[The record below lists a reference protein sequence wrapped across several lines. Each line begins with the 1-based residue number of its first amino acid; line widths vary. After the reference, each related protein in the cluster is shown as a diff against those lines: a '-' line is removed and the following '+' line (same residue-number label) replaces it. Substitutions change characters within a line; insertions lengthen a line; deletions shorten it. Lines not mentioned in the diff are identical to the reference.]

1 MDTEKRNLVSEKPKS
16 SKSILKT
23 EATYFFILELASA
36 FVLSAAHNVLYF
48 VLDIKLIATSFAQFF
63 FTFLFLRLIHFAN
76 YIPQAHIPM
85 KVILPAA
92 GAKLL
97 EVLIASL
104 ANSHNRT
111 GELFLVRIFDFL
123 FAGCVLLYFSSR
135 SLSKTDLWLV
145 TPLAVSV
152 SISWLEPGQI
162 EYTGISLI
170 FAFLLPFSRAL
181 SFILLKNAAECL
193 GKGHINAFML
203 DYTRLCSI
211 LLFLPALVSYM
222 MSNVEVTASW
232 ESIDYVLMSLSFLFM
247 ICNLYSQLWLAL
259 SLSPSVYLVLENSRN
274 LLASC
279 AQWIIQNMAHPS
291 LIAFGGKLVAF
302 SSIFRIWTRS

>member
-1 MDTEKRNLVSEKPKS
+1 MSATSKGIVKS
-16 SKSILKT
+16 
-23 EATYFFILELASA
+23 EATYFFLLELASA
-36 FVLSAAHNVLYF
+36 FVLSAAHNVLFF

-63 FTFLFLRLIHFAN
+63 FTFLFLKLIHFAN
-76 YIPQAHIPM
+76 YIPQAHIPK
-85 KVILPAA
+85 KVMLPAA

-123 FAGCVLLYFSSR
+123 FAGSVLFYFSSR
-135 SLSKTDLWLV
+135 QNGKSLTKTDCWLIA
-145 TPLAVSV
+145 PLAIAV
-152 SISWLEPGQI
+152 SISWLEPGQM
-162 EYTGISLI
+162 EYTGVSLI
-170 FAFLLPFSRAL
+170 SAFLLPFSRAL
-181 SFILLKNAAECL
+181 SFILLKNSMDCL

-203 DYTRLCSI
+203 EYTRFVTI
-211 LLFLPALVSYM
+211 LLFLPALISYS
-222 MSNVEVTASW
+222 MSSVEVTASW

-247 ICNLYSQLWLAL
+247 ICNLYSQLWLTL
-259 SLSPSVYLVLENSRN
+259 SLSPGVYLVLENSRN

>member
-1 MDTEKRNLVSEKPKS
+1 MVSP
-16 SKSILKT
+16 SKGILKS

-36 FVLSAAHNVLYF
+36 FVLSAAHNVLFF

-63 FTFLFLRLIHFAN
+63 FTFLFLKLIHFAN
-76 YIPQAHIPM
+76 YIPQAYIPM

-97 EVLIASL
+97 EVLLASL

-111 GELFLVRIFDFL
+111 GELFLVRVFDFL
-123 FAGCVLLYFSSR
+123 FAGCVLFYFSSR
-135 SLSKTDLWLV
+135 PNTKTLSKNDIWLIA
-145 TPLAVSV
+145 PLAIAV

-162 EYTGISLI
+162 EYTGVSLI
-170 FAFLLPFSRAL
+170 SAFILPFSRAL
-181 SFILLKNAAECL
+181 SFILLKNSADCL

-203 DYTRLCSI
+203 DYTRLVTV
-211 LLFLPALVSYM
+211 LLFLPALISYS
-222 MSNVEVTASW
+222 MSSVEVTASW

-247 ICNLYSQLWLAL
+247 ACNLYSQLWLTL

-291 LIAFGGKLVAF
+291 LIAFGGKLVGLA
-302 SSIFRIWTRS
+302 SIFRIWTRS

>member
-1 MDTEKRNLVSEKPKS
+1 MPST
-16 SKSILKT
+16 SKGGILKS
-23 EATYFFILELASA
+23 EATYFFVLELASA
-36 FVLSAAHNVLYF
+36 FVLSAAHNVLFF

-63 FTFLFLRLIHFAN
+63 FTFLFLKLIHFAN
-76 YIPQAHIPM
+76 YIPQAHIPK

-97 EVLIASL
+97 EVLIGSL

-111 GELFLVRIFDFL
+111 GELYLVRIFDFL
-123 FAGCVLLYFSSR
+123 FAGCVLFYFSSR
-135 SLSKTDLWLV
+135 QNGKALTKTDCWLV
-145 TPLAVSV
+145 APLAIAV

-162 EYTGISLI
+162 EYTGVSLI
-170 FAFLLPFSRAL
+170 SAFILPFSRAL
-181 SFILLKNAAECL
+181 SFILLKNSMDFM

-203 DYTRLCSI
+203 DYTRLVTI
-211 LLFLPALVSYM
+211 LLFLPALLSYS
-222 MSNVEVTASW
+222 MSSVEVTASW
-232 ESIDYVLMSLSFLFM
+232 ESIDYVLMSLSFIFM
-247 ICNLYSQLWLAL
+247 ICNLYSQLWLTL
-259 SLSPSVYLVLENSRN
+259 SLSPNVYLVFENSRN

-291 LIAFGGKLVAF
+291 LIAFGAKLVGL